1 MPNARSQAY
10 IREHDMVKREE
21 KKAEDT
27 QIDDIEAFEEFEAS
41 EEIPEEEELTPSGKE
56 AKEQAEIL
64 EEEEPLDFS
73 DLEAPIQEPKP
84 KPEGAKGEEPVEAES
99 FPESLLELAPEVP
112 VNLVAV
118 IGKTTTSVGDLMA
131 LRMGQV
137 IDLGRPPGE
146 TVDVVVNGRLI
157 ARGELVDM
165 DGQLGVRILK
175 MVR

>member
-1 MPNARSQAY
+1 
-10 IREHDMVKREE
+10 MVKKED
-21 KKAEDT
+21 KKAEET
-27 QIDDIEAFEEFEAS
+27 QIDDIEAFEEFEA
-41 EEIPEEEELTPSGKE
+41 EEGLPEEEELTPSGKE
-56 AKEQAEIL
+56 TQAATTQL
-64 EEEEPLDFS
+64 EEEGPLDLS
-73 DLEAPIQEPKP
+73 DLESPAEEPEVEEPEPKP
-84 KPEGAKGEEPVEAES
+84 ESAEVVPVAEGESQIEAES

>member
-1 MPNARSQAY
+1 
-10 IREHDMVKREE
+10 MVKHES
-21 KKAEDT
+21 KKTKET
-27 QIDDIEAFEEFEAS
+27 PIDDIEAFEEFEEF
-41 EEIPEEEELTPSGKE
+41 EEPEEMLGEDELTPSGKE
-56 AKEQAEIL
+56 AKAQAEPL
-64 EEEEPLDFS
+64 EEEGPLDFS
-73 DLEAPIQEPKP
+73 ELESPAEELGP
-84 KPEGAKGEEPVEAES
+84 KPESAEIPSEAES

-112 VNLVAV
+112 ANLVAV
-118 IGKTTTSVGDLMA
+118 IGKTTTNVGDLMA
-131 LRMGQV
+131 LKIGQV